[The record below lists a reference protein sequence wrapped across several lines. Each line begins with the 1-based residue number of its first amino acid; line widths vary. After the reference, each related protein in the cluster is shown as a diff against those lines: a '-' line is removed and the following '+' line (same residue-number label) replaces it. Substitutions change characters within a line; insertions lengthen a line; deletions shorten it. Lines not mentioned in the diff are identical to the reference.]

1 MRKRATYFVKLLIF
15 ILLTLSMGR
24 LQAQIGG
31 INLTSTPSAAHFAS
45 EDFKGGTLSVSF
57 NMPPGKNTAEVALTF
72 PAGIEYLASSV
83 TKGANVNTVV

>member
-15 ILLTLSMGR
+15 TLLTFSIGR

-45 EDFKGGTLSVSF
+45 EDNFKGGTLSVSF

-72 PAGIEYLASSV
+72 P
-83 TKGANVNTVV
+83 T